1 MENNTK
7 QEPLRLVD
15 GKFMRGGF
23 VVAPVI
29 GDREQIALLQA
40 EERAAEKRE
49 ERAKRGT
56 LAVAFTTEDIV
67 YDACIQLKCICG
79 HTIHK
84 TDRRHAYDL
93 FDLKSDT
100 WGYDLITCPKCRRR
114 YEINDDKAKLIS
126 E

>member
-7 QEPLRLVD
+7 REPLRLVD

-40 EERAAEKRE
+40 AERAAEERE
-49 ERAKRGT
+49 RRAKRGELKVNVEIEDIRYSARFT
-56 LAVAFTTEDIV
+56 LTCVCGYRFETTEEMYADDIDEMEYV
-67 YDACIQLKCICG
+67 GLM
-79 HTIHK
+79 
-84 TDRRHAYDL
+84 
-93 FDLKSDT
+93 DT
-100 WGYDLITCPKCRRR
+100 LRCPRCRRQ
-114 YEINDDKAKLIS
+114 YDINGRKAKLIS

>member
-7 QEPLRLVD
+7 REPLRLVD

-40 EERAAEKRE
+40 AERAAEERE
-49 ERAKRGT
+49 RRAKRGELKVNVEIEDIRYTARFT
-56 LAVAFTTEDIV
+56 LTCVCGYRFETTEEMYADDIDEMEDV
-67 YDACIQLKCICG
+67 EWE
-79 HTIHK
+79 
-84 TDRRHAYDL
+84 
-93 FDLKSDT
+93 DT
-100 WGYDLITCPKCRRR
+100 LRCPRCRRQYDIDGR
-114 YEINDDKAKLIS
+114 KAKLIS

>member
-7 QEPLRLVD
+7 RGPLRLVD

-40 EERAAEKRE
+40 AERAAEERE
-49 ERAKRGT
+49 RRAKRGELKVNVEIEDIRYSARFT
-56 LAVAFTTEDIV
+56 LTCVCGYRFETTEEMYADDIDEMEYV
-67 YDACIQLKCICG
+67 GLM
-79 HTIHK
+79 
-84 TDRRHAYDL
+84 
-93 FDLKSDT
+93 DT
-100 WGYDLITCPKCRRR
+100 LRCPRCRRQ
-114 YEINDDKAKLIS
+114 YDINGRKAKLIS

>member
-7 QEPLRLVD
+7 REPLRLVD

-23 VVAPVI
+23 VVTPVI

-40 EERAAEKRE
+40 AERAAEERE
-49 ERAKRGT
+49 QRAKRGT
-56 LAVAFTTEDIV
+56 LAVAFDIEGID
-67 YDACIQLKCICG
+67 YSACIQLKCICG

-84 TDRRHAYDL
+84 TDRRHAYDC

-100 WGYDLITCPKCRRR
+100 WGYDHVACPKCRRQ
-114 YEINDDKAKLIS
+114 YEINDDKAKLIK

>member
-7 QEPLRLVD
+7 REPLRLVD

-40 EERAAEKRE
+40 AERAAEERE
-49 ERAKRGT
+49 RRAKRGELKVDVEIEDIRYKARLT
-56 LAVAFTTEDIV
+56 LTCVCGYKFETTETMYADDIDEMEDV
-67 YDACIQLKCICG
+67 EWN
-79 HTIHK
+79 
-84 TDRRHAYDL
+84 
-93 FDLKSDT
+93 DT
-100 WGYDLITCPKCRRR
+100 VRCPRCRRQYDIDGR
-114 YEINDDKAKLIS
+114 KAKLIS

>member
-40 EERAAEKRE
+40 EERAAEERE
-49 ERAKRGT
+49 RRAKRGELKVDVEIEDIRYKARLT
-56 LAVAFTTEDIV
+56 LTCVCGYKLETTETMYADDIDEMEDV
-67 YDACIQLKCICG
+67 EWD
-79 HTIHK
+79 
-84 TDRRHAYDL
+84 
-93 FDLKSDT
+93 DT
-100 WGYDLITCPKCRRR
+100 LRCPRCRRQYDIDGR
-114 YEINDDKAKLIS
+114 KAKLIS

>member
-7 QEPLRLVD
+7 REPLRLVD

-40 EERAAEKRE
+40 AERAAEERE
-49 ERAKRGT
+49 RRAKRGELKVNVEIEDIRYTARFT
-56 LAVAFTTEDIV
+56 LTCVCGYRFETTEEMYADDIDEMEYV
-67 YDACIQLKCICG
+67 GLMDTLRCPRGRRQYD
-79 HTIHK
+79 
-84 TDRRHAYDL
+84 
-93 FDLKSDT
+93 
-100 WGYDLITCPKCRRR
+100 
-114 YEINDDKAKLIS
+114 INDRKAKLIS

>member
-40 EERAAEKRE
+40 EERAAEERE
-49 ERAKRGT
+49 RRAKRGELKVNVEIEDIRYSARFT
-56 LAVAFTTEDIV
+56 LTCVCGYRFETTEEMYADDIDEMEYV
-67 YDACIQLKCICG
+67 GLM
-79 HTIHK
+79 
-84 TDRRHAYDL
+84 
-93 FDLKSDT
+93 DT
-100 WGYDLITCPKCRRR
+100 LRCPRCRRQ
-114 YEINDDKAKLIS
+114 YDINGRKAKLIS

>member
-7 QEPLRLVD
+7 KELLRLVD

-40 EERAAEKRE
+40 AERAAEERE
-49 ERAKRGT
+49 RRAKRGELKVNVEIEDIRYSARFT
-56 LAVAFTTEDIV
+56 LTCVCGYKFDTTEEMYADDIDEMEYV
-67 YDACIQLKCICG
+67 GLM
-79 HTIHK
+79 
-84 TDRRHAYDL
+84 
-93 FDLKSDT
+93 DT
-100 WGYDLITCPKCRRR
+100 LRCPRCRRQ
-114 YEINDDKAKLIS
+114 YDINGCKAKLIS